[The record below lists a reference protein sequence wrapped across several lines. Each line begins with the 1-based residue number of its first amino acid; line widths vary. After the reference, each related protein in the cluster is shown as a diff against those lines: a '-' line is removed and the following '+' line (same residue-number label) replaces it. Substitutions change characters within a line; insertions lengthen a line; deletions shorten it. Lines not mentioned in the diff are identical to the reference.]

1 MSTIE
6 KPQAEQPVVIEAE
19 DKIIV
24 PAVGEDIDV
33 MSVPEQDMPASTMEY
48 VVEEAVTEGRLTEV
62 RRFPPH

>member
-1 MSTIE
+1 M
-6 KPQAEQPVVIEAE
+6 VIEAE